1 MLQIF
6 EDVEK
11 QKIELEKLL
20 INAQTSEIIYR
31 QKNEIKIANRLK
43 ILEKQLRI
51 VVKSLED
58 SMILK

>member
-11 QKIELEKLL
+11 QKVELEKLL

-31 QKNEIKIANRLK
+31 QKNEIKIANRFKL
-43 ILEKQLRI
+43 IERQLRI
-51 VVKSLED
+51 AVKSLD
-58 SMILK
+58 DAMLLK

>member
-51 VVKSLED
+51 AVKSLED